1 MSGDFVCQDD
11 FMTKILSDLLSMK
24 NILNNIQADL
34 FGVTVNG
41 IITIERAY
49 TCQNSRMLV
58 FRKESPPK
66 RDSTLSVERVTD
78 MKGCL
83 KGKGLMID

>member
-41 IITIERAY
+41 ISRVDYGRRRVSQPPVSRSPSPNRACAFRYALGSPETIA
-49 TCQNSRMLV
+49 
-58 FRKESPPK
+58 
-66 RDSTLSVERVTD
+66 
-78 MKGCL
+78 
-83 KGKGLMID
+83 